1 VPGVAQLVARV
12 DRHDPSGQWQG
23 SVGGRD
29 EAARSQRQAEGH
41 SDEGPAHKGDANDL
55 AGGYP
60 ENAACPRAVRPVRPH
75 TAAMVERRGDT
86 FYFDDVDDVE
96 VHRSIQDVW
105 RAQNAAWRARVLGQL
120 RQAGPVDELP
130 APTA

>member
-1 VPGVAQLVARV
+1 
-12 DRHDPSGQWQG
+12 
-23 SVGGRD
+23 
-29 EAARSQRQAEGH
+29 
-41 SDEGPAHKGDANDL
+41 
-55 AGGYP
+55 
-60 ENAACPRAVRPVRPH
+60 
-75 TAAMVERRGDT
+75 MVERRGDT
-86 FYFDDVDDVE
+86 FYIDDVDDVE